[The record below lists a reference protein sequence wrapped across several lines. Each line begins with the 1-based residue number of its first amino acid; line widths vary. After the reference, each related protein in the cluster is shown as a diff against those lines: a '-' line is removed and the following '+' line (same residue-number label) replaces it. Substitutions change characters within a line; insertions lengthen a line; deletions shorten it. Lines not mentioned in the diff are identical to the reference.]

1 MDQYTYRAEWSPESE
16 EYVGMCL
23 EFPSRYSRAPTAHEA
38 IEGIERVVADEIADM
53 VTCGAKPPPSLTNRH
68 YSGNFMVRTSAALH
82 ARLMVESG
90 RAGCFVEPVGGSE
103 TSRQAVDDSRR
114 SVLVTAATSVP
125 ATGHHVNPKLDIDGD
140 IDITSAIA
148 FSTRVMT
155 QVGC

>member
-68 YSGNFMVRTSAALH
+68 YTGNFMVRTSAALH
-82 ARLMVESG
+82 ARLMVE
-90 RAGCFVEPVGGSE
+90 AGEQGVSLNQCVVQKLADRPSM
-103 TSRQAVDDSRR
+103 TLDD
-114 SVLVTAATSVP
+114 L
-125 ATGHHVNPKLDIDGD
+125 
-140 IDITSAIA
+140 
-148 FSTRVMT
+148 F
-155 QVGC
+155 